1 MEVKDMAIFN
11 NKLSDDDL
19 DVVSGGGIFDSS
31 GLSTDDNEN
40 KKDPWEVIDDSDGK
54 VLARCKTQNE
64 ALYVAGQKKVN
75 SVEYNWNQVQQ
86 LRG

>member
-1 MEVKDMAIFN
+1 MAIFN
-11 NKLSDDDL
+11 GKLSDDVL
-19 DVVSGGGIFDSS
+19 DEVTGGGIFNSG

-40 KKDPWEVIDDSDGK
+40 KKDPWEVIDDGDGR
-54 VLARCKTQNE
+54 VLARCQTRDE

-75 SVEYNWNQVQQ
+75 HVEYTWEQVQN